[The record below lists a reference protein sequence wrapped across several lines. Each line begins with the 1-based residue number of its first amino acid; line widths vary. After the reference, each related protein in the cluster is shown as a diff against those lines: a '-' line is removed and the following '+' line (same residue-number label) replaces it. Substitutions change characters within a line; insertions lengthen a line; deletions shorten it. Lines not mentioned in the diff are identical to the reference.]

1 MDRFSPGQVMEDPEP
16 GETNLSPVISLYT
29 TTTNSSHAPPCHK
42 PCNINVWGLGQIL
55 EHLVKYTSI
64 PFLLLD
70 FFPLLSLCSDML
82 FCSPLTAPPQCLLG
96 AGVD

>member
-29 TTTNSSHAPPCHK
+29 TTTNSSHAPPRHK
-42 PCNINVWGLGQIL
+42 PCNRNVWGLGQIL

-70 FFPLLSLCSDML
+70 FFPSLVSAQICFSAP
-82 FCSPLTAPPQCLLG
+82 PLQAPPQCLLG